1 VFQLDARQSHPRAR
15 PRRKPVGAVR
25 LEAKGRRDKVEGD
38 CLADVR
44 ALLVSERKKKDEGWF
59 GGLRLRCGLCRLVRG
74 MGRFWPKSVAILLQ
88 SVLNLDIN

>member
-1 VFQLDARQSHPRAR
+1 
-15 PRRKPVGAVR
+15 
-25 LEAKGRRDKVEGD
+25 
-38 CLADVR
+38 LADVR

-59 GGLRLRCGLCRLVRG
+59 GGLRLRCGLGRLVRG